1 MIRIF
6 CESGSPWIS
15 AATALL
21 EDQSYEVGV
30 VYGEQRVEKI
40 TWQGQYEEFLSSEMT
55 TVWNMSHSAPSIAGL
70 IGIAADGSVP
80 ESEFQSIFDD
90 IVSVSGGTLP

>member
-21 EDQSYEVGV
+21 EDQSYEVEFA
-30 VYGEQRVEKI
+30 YGDPNADIR
-40 TWQGQYEEFLSSEMT
+40 TYYSQYND
-55 TVWNMSHSAPSIAGL
+55 WAIASTHTSWHL
-70 IGIAADGSVP
+70 QPP
-80 ESEFQSIFDD
+80 ESCNGLLGVAITVEISVENLQSIVDD
-90 IVSVSGGTLP
+90 VVSVTGGTLP

>member
-30 VYGEQRVEKI
+30 VYGDQSVDKI
-40 TWQGQYEEFLSSEMT
+40 TWQGQYEEFLLS
-55 TVWNMSHSAPSIAGL
+55 L
-70 IGIAADGSVP
+70 IHI
-80 ESEFQSIFDD
+80 
-90 IVSVSGGTLP
+90 